1 MNDHPENQ
9 PQHPDQEPDSTPADP
24 GNVPCN
30 RLDTTPG
37 SEPIDSDSHPAASP
51 DPDTGR
57 NDDSLESPDQLA
69 ENGLTEDDNHRVEKL
84 SAKAVANNTR
94 LNYNYQWNRYTAWAR
109 DRGIEPLPADPEHVA
124 AYLAERAE
132 VSRHKPATLRAAVA
146 AISFMHT
153 SAELDDPCKS
163 KQVREVISGVTRDMG
178 IAQKQ
183 AQGLTAQALET
194 INRTAHIPRPTKGG
208 NCEPAQA
215 AQHRAKVDNAM
226 MSLMRDGL
234 LRSSEA
240 ADLVWGDLQEQDDGT
255 GLLLIKRS
263 KTDQEGKGFHAFV
276 SSRTMALLAAIRE
289 DAQPTDSIFG
299 LRRNQ
304 ISNRIKQ
311 AAQAAGLGDGF
322 SGHSPRVGMA
332 QDLTQYGTEMH
343 RLMVEGRWSSSRMPA
358 HYTRNI
364 VISRGAVAQ
373 YYGSLDQ
380 SA

>member
-9 PQHPDQEPDSTPADP
+9 PQHPDQEPDSKPADT
-24 GNVPCN
+24 GNEPCN
-30 RLDTTPG
+30 PPANSPD
-37 SEPIDSDSHPAASP
+37 SDPIGSDSHLAASP
-51 DPDTGR
+51 DPDTDS
-57 NDDSLESPDQLA
+57 DDNSPETPDQLA
-69 ENGLTEDDNHRVEKL
+69 QNGLTEDDNHRVQKL

-94 LNYNYQWNRYTAWAR
+94 LNYNYQWNLYASWAR
-109 DRGIEPLPADPEHVA
+109 DRGIEPLPADPEHLA

-132 VSRHKPATLRAAVA
+132 VLHHKPATLRAAVA

-163 KQVREVISGVTRDMG
+163 KQVREIISGATRDMG

-194 INRTAHIPRPTKGG
+194 INRTAHIPRLTKSG
-208 NCEPAQA
+208 NCEPPQA
-215 AQHRAKVDNAM
+215 APQRAKVDNAM

-234 LRSSEA
+234 LRPSEA

-255 GLLLIKRS
+255 GLLHIKRS

-304 ISNRIKQ
+304 ISNRIKT
-311 AAQAAGLGDGF
+311 AAQAAGLGNGF

-343 RLMVEGRWSSSRMPA
+343 RLMVEGRWSSPRMPA

-373 YYGSLDQ
+373 YYGSSDQ